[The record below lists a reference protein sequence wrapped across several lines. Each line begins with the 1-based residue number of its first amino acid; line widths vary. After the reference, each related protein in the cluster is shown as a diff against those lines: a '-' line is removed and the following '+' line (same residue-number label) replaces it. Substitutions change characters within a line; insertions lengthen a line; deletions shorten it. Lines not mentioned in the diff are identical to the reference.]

1 MHPLTPGAYAL
12 QEFSAQILSSRIG
25 EGTEFDFLQLE
36 GEIDEDIIENIENAK
51 NYLNIEYEEIQEII
65 KEMCMIFQIPGNLS
79 NDKRTSAIFILHIIV
94 I

>member
-1 MHPLTPGAYAL
+1 MHAQCQGADFSVAQCQGANFRYAQCQGADFGDAQCQGAYAL

-51 NYLNIEYEEIQEII
+51 NY
-65 KEMCMIFQIPGNLS
+65 
-79 NDKRTSAIFILHIIV
+79 
-94 I
+94 